1 MKAHP
6 HLMSAREMGEGERW
20 SAGGVRKAASGFLKG
35 HFVAFLPA
43 TVRVVVAKFW
53 LCELI

>member
-1 MKAHP
+1 
-6 HLMSAREMGEGERW
+6 MSAREMGEGERW